1 MRSAVRALVAPL
13 VAAAPLAAQGASPYV
28 PLAHWTMP
36 YVEHLIATGAIAD
49 PTPLTRP
56 LRRAD
61 VAAALRA
68 ADTLALGPA
77 ARGTVRRLLAALDR
91 DGGAPAGARY
101 RVTGDLGLAAASY
114 AKRDPLAALDDTGP
128 RAAGPEHATA
138 AGGLDLEAAFGSV
151 VAVSHPVFDT
161 RLKYDPDWFGK
172 KDRVIAGR
180 TAEAYVAAQWRV
192 AELFFGRLDRNW
204 GPSAVQGLFLSDQ
217 PYGLDHLAV
226 ALGTPRFQVQAVATQ
241 LDDRRDSTGAVV
253 HRYLMAHRVW
263 ARPGP
268 RWTLALW
275 EGSVLAGPARAFEPW
290 YLNIVNLGLLEQL
303 NGGGNVNSF
312 VGLDVERR
320 AATTLFAQFLLDD
333 IQVDR
338 RAPADQKPMSY
349 AFTLGARGRLPGAGP
364 GGRAAWTAFYTQVA
378 NLTYRNEND
387 LEVPLY
393 HFLGTGRNF
402 ADYDQV
408 TLRAG
413 VLVAPG
419 LLLAPELTLLRQGE
433 GDPRLPHPPVSAY
446 PATATILQGV
456 VERTWRLAVAATYA
470 PGPAFGVA
478 FDAGLHR
485 IANFQHVPGAARTRA
500 AGRVAVSYRFQWQ
513 GTLP

>member
-1 MRSAVRALVAPL
+1 
-13 VAAAPLAAQGASPYV
+13 
-28 PLAHWTMP
+28 MP

-61 VAAALRA
+61 LAAALRA
-68 ADTLALGPA
+68 ADTLALDAA
-77 ARGTVRRLLAALDR
+77 ARASVRVLRAALDR
-91 DGGAPAGARY
+91 GAPAGPRY
-101 RVTGDLGLAAASY
+101 RVAGDLGLAAATY
-114 AKRDPLAALDDTGP
+114 AKRDPLAALDDQGP
-128 RAAGPEHATA
+128 RAAGAGHATA
-138 AGGLDLEAAFGSV
+138 AGGLDLEVAFGPL
-151 VAVSHPVFDT
+151 VAVSHPYFDT

-172 KDRVIAGR
+172 KDRIIAGR

-204 GPSAVQGLFLSDQ
+204 GPSAIQGLFLSDQ

-226 ALGTPRFQVQAVATQ
+226 ALGTARFQVQAVATE

-263 ARPGP
+263 ARPGR
-268 RWTLALW
+268 RWTLAVW

-290 YLNIVNLGLLEQL
+290 YLNVANLGLLEQL

-320 AATTLFAQFLLDD
+320 GGATLFGQFLLDD

-338 RAPADQKPMSY
+338 RTPGDQKPMSY
-349 AFTLGARGRLPGAGP
+349 GFTLGARGRLAGP

-393 HFLGTGRNF
+393 HSLGTGRNF
-402 ADYDQV
+402 ADYDQA
-408 TLRAG
+408 TLRASA
-413 VLVAPG
+413 LVAPG

-446 PATATILQGV
+446 PATATIFQGV
-456 VERTWRLAVAATYA
+456 VERTWRVAVAAAYA
-470 PGPAFGVA
+470 PGPAFGVTG
-478 FDAGLHR
+478 DAGLHR
-485 IANFQHVPGAARTRA
+485 ITNFQHVPGAVRTRF
-500 AGRVAVSYRFQWQ
+500 AGRVAVRYRFERQ
-513 GTLP
+513 GMLP

>member
-1 MRSAVRALVAPL
+1 LTGVRPALRALVVPL

-28 PLAHWTMP
+28 PLDHWTMP

-49 PTPLTRP
+49 PAPLTRP

-61 VAAALRA
+61 VVAALGA
-68 ADTLALGPA
+68 ADTLALGAA
-77 ARGTVRRLLAALDR
+77 ARGSVRRLLRALDAR
-91 DGGAPAGARY
+91 DTATGPRY
-101 RVTGDLGLAAASY
+101 RVAGDIGLAAASY

-128 RAAGPEHATA
+128 RAAGPGHATA
-138 AGGLDLEAAFGSV
+138 TGGLDLEAAFGPV
-151 VAVSHPVFDT
+151 VAVSHPYFDT

-192 AELFFGRLDRNW
+192 ATLFFGRLDRNW

-226 ALGTPRFQVQAVATQ
+226 TLGTARFQVQAVATQ

-263 ARPGP
+263 ARPGA

-290 YLNIVNLGLLEQL
+290 YLNIANLGLLEQL

-320 AATTLFAQFLLDD
+320 ARTTFFAQFLLDD

-349 AFTLGARGRLPGAGP
+349 GFTLGAKGGVRGGA
-364 GGRAAWTAFYTQVA
+364 AAWTAFYTQVA

-408 TLRAG
+408 TLRASA
-413 VLVAPG
+413 LVAPG
-419 LLLAPELTLLRQGE
+419 LLLAPELTLVRQGE

-446 PATATILQGV
+446 PATATIFQGV
-456 VERTWRLAVAATYA
+456 VERTWRVAVAGTYA
-470 PGPAFGVA
+470 PGAGFGVTC
-478 FDAGLHR
+478 DAGLHR
-485 IANFQHVPGAARTRA
+485 IMNFQHVPGAVRTRA
-500 AGRVAVSYRFQWQ
+500 AGRVAVSYRFRWQ